1 MKLFEIV
8 NKEVQV
14 SDEAWTL
21 LAFKKLRDRDKT
33 KYKETALKEMAFI
46 YYYCDIRSDYLANPP
61 KEREALIRKDVG
73 LPAKWKIDSAI
84 KAAMDV
90 YSQNDTVI
98 EKLYR
103 QTLKAVT
110 AIGDYLENTQ
120 ALLAERDARGVPVYD
135 IAKISAS
142 VQKVPKLMS
151 DLQSAYKQVVKEK
164 EDMANKKKGSQSFNT
179 FEDGL
184 GIDE

>member
-1 MKLFEIV
+1 MKLFEIR
-8 NKEVQV
+8 NNELQV
-14 SDEAWTL
+14 SDEAWSL

-33 KYKETALKEMAFI
+33 KYKETCLKELAFI
-46 YYYCDIRSDYLANPP
+46 YYYCDIRSDYLSNQPD
-61 KEREALIRKDVG
+61 ERLKLIRKDVG
-73 LPAKWKIDSAI
+73 LPSKWKIDKDI
-84 KAAMDV
+84 EAAMKL
-90 YSQNDTVI
+90 YSKHDTVI

-110 AIGDYLENTQ
+110 AIGNYLENTE
-120 ALLAERDARGVPVYD
+120 ALLKERDLKGTPVYD

-184 GIDE
+184 SIDE